1 MAFPVTHLAPWA
13 RKHDLPGSP
22 LIAQAPTI
30 AFPQSLEDLIAI
42 CKGGS
47 AKERLHAA
55 GSHWALS
62 EAAVSDQTFIETH
75 DYNNILPAMGRTLSE
90 VVPGCLS
97 ASFLDSLNAST
108 AGSGVTDAPFYFVHI
123 ESGKRIYQAYAEL
136 DQVDDGSGP
145 TLSAQ
150 MEQEFANTA
159 FRGPWGFA
167 TLGGAGG
174 QTVVGA
180 LSTGTHGGD
189 FDRGP
194 LSDAVVALHLVTDG
208 GKHHWIERGKDRD
221 SPGAMT
227 DEAALKALYG
237 AAQYGGPENFEVH
250 YSSELLD
257 AVRVQVGRFGI
268 IYSVVLEVAKQ
279 YGLRSQLRYS
289 SWENVKAQIPTR
301 DPQLFA
307 AAPDN
312 ISGAPEAQRFLQL
325 ALCPVPT
332 ADGSEHICAITRHWQ
347 LPLAALATPP
357 QGRAER
363 VGKIETAFDPTL
375 NAPRF
380 ENAGDSQAYSQNG
393 PSTFAMVCA
402 NPSFIAGV
410 VELVYAEVEKLIEGL
425 SIEEGGALA
434 AVIVVGGALAP
445 EVLLALVAILA
456 LLVVF
461 LELLKETGPQ
471 RAGQAIDELRK
482 SLLSGAT
489 PAERAA
495 GIIVWRAIALEI
507 FKSMQKEEEF
517 DAISYAVMDGWNYTD
532 RSCNVNVISTEV
544 FFDAGD
550 PNLIAFVDRLL
561 MFESD
566 QEWLAGDAVA
576 GYVSLRFT
584 GRTGAL
590 IGPEAFAATCSI
602 ECSGLA
608 DVDGSNQF
616 VEFAE
621 ALARDPNIK
630 GILHWGQRNE
640 SNQQEIEL
648 RFGDTPA
655 NPTGP
660 LHQWRAALAAFT
672 ENGRLGRFTSAF
684 TRKTGLEIVQPAIVL
699 FTVSEP
705 DPGPAPSHT
714 LSWDCAANPAGTAV
728 QLEIV
733 APSGTH
739 SNVGALALTG
749 THALDTTEPGQ
760 YEVTLL
766 AFLQLGGESRA
777 ATSTV
782 KVTRT

>member
-30 AFPQSLEDLIAI
+30 AFPQKLEDLIEI
-42 CKGGS
+42 CKGGDTQ
-47 AKERLHAA
+47 ERLHAA

-62 EAAVSDQTFIETH
+62 EAALSDQTFIETH
-75 DYNNILPAMGRTLSE
+75 DYNNVIPAMGRTLTE

-97 ASFLDSLNAST
+97 ASFLDWLNAST
-108 AGSGVTDAPFYFVHI
+108 AGREVTEAPFSFVHI

-145 TLSAQ
+145 TLSAK
-150 MEQEFANTA
+150 MEQEFSNKA
-159 FRGPWGFA
+159 FRGPWGFK

-189 FDRGP
+189 FDRP
-194 LSDAVVALHLVTDG
+194 PISDSVVAVHLVTDG
-208 GKHHWIERGKDRD
+208 GKHHWIEGGPKRD
-221 SPGAMT
+221 YPGPMT

-237 AAQYGGPENFEVH
+237 DAKYGGPDNFEVH

-257 AVRVQVGRFGI
+257 AIAVQVGRFGV
-268 IYSVVLEVAKQ
+268 IYSVVLEVVKQ
-279 YGLRSQLRYS
+279 YGLRSQLHYS
-289 SWENVKAQIPTR
+289 TWQKVKAQIPTR
-301 DPQLFA
+301 DPELFEA
-307 AAPDN
+307 EPEKP
-312 ISGAPEAQRFLQL
+312 SGTPQRFLQL

-332 ADGSEHICAITRHWQ
+332 ADGSENICAITRHWQ
-347 LPLAALATPP
+347 LPLSALASPP

-363 VGKIETAFDPTL
+363 VGEIVNAFDETL

-425 SIEEGGALA
+425 SVEEGSALA
-434 AVIVVGGALAP
+434 AVIAVGGALAP

-456 LLVVF
+456 LLVAF
-461 LELLKETGPQ
+461 LQVLRETGPQ
-471 RAGQAIDELRK
+471 RAGEAIDDLRK

-544 FFDAGD
+544 FFDAED

-561 MFESD
+561 MFEQD

-584 GRTGAL
+584 GRTSAL
-590 IGPEAFAATCSI
+590 IGPEKSGRTCCI

-640 SNQQEIEL
+640 STPQEIEL
-648 RFGDTPA
+648 RFGDTAA
-655 NPTGP
+655 NPSGP

-672 ENGRLGRFTSAF
+672 ENGRLGRFTSDF
-684 TRKTGLEIVQPAIVL
+684 TRKTGLEIVQPAIAS

-714 LSWDCAANPAGTAV
+714 LSWDCAANPAGTTV
-728 QLEIV
+728 QLETL

-739 SNVGALALTG
+739 SSLGALALSG
-749 THALDTTEPGQ
+749 TQALETTEPGE

-766 AFLQLGGESRA
+766 ALLQVGGESRA
-777 ATSTV
+777 ATSTL